1 MRVSEAMTRDVVVAN
16 PNQTLYEVAR
26 IMADCDIGCMPVG
39 ENDKLVG
46 MITDRDI
53 AIRAVARGKAPD
65 STKVR
70 EVMSSDVKYCFDDV
84 EISDVARNMGDIKL
98 HRLPVVDRDKH
109 LVGILALADVANCEG
124 PEGAGVAVCGISE
137 PVRVLG

>member
-1 MRVSEAMTRDVVVAN
+1 MRVSEAMTRDVQIAN
-16 PNQTLYEVAR
+16 PNQSLYDIAR
-26 IMADCDIGCMPVG
+26 IMADCDIGCLPVG
-39 ENDKLVG
+39 ENDKLIG

-53 AIRAVARGKAPD
+53 AVRAIAQGKAPD

-70 EVMSSDVKYCFDDV
+70 EVMSADVKYCYDDA

-98 HRLPVVDRDKH
+98 HRLPVVNHDKH

-124 PEGAGVAVCGISE
+124 PNEVGVAVCGISE
-137 PVRVLG
+137 PTRATG